1 MQLTGAVSVKTHG
14 GSGNFALPLVLDPAG
29 SGTVEPRKG
38 GPTQVVFTF
47 SENIVAADGMISA
60 NEFTIA
66 NATFSSAS
74 ISGNLLTL
82 NLSGVVDQSVVS
94 VALSGINSTGG
105 TPLSGDNNLEIRA
118 LLADANQ
125 DRSVGRPDL
134 MLLRTHKGQSVDSS
148 NFVLDLDLDGLIG
161 KGDNRLV
168 GQNKSHTV
176 P

>member
-14 GSGNFALPLVLDPAG
+14 TSGNFALPLVLGPAG
-29 SGTVEPRKG
+29 SGTVEPRAG

-47 SENIVAADGMISA
+47 SDNIAAADGTISA
-60 NEFTIA
+60 NEFTIT

-74 ISGNLLTL
+74 ISGNELTL

-94 VALSGINSTGG
+94 ITLSGLNSTGG
-105 TPLSGDNNLEIRA
+105 APLSGDNYVEIRA

-125 DRSVGRPDL
+125 DQAVDRADL
-134 MLLRTHKGQSVDSS
+134 MFLRPHQGESVDNS
-148 NFVLDLDLDGLIG
+148 NFVLDLDLDGFIG
-161 KGDNRLV
+161 LGDRRLV
-168 GQNKSHTV
+168 GRNKLHTV

>member
-14 GSGNFALPLVLDPAG
+14 ASGNFALPLVLGPAG
-29 SGTVEPRKG
+29 SGTVEPRRG

-47 SENIVAADGMISA
+47 NGDIVAADGMISA

-74 ISGNLLTL
+74 ISGNELTL

-94 VALSGINSTGG
+94 IALSGLNSASGA
-105 TPLSGDNNLEIRA
+105 PLSGDSDVEIRA
-118 LLADANQ
+118 LLADADQNRHVN
-125 DRSVGRPDL
+125 RSDL
-134 MLLRTHKGQSVDSS
+134 MLLRQHKDQSVDSS

-161 KGDNRLV
+161 KGDKRLV
-168 GQNKSHTV
+168 GMKKGHTV